1 MKIKKTQLE
10 VIIREEIDAFLLEV
24 SRHDKP
30 ESVRKRELPWEVFP
44 GYDDR
49 NGGLKQL
56 QNGIMEEED
65 LEEDCPGQRY
75 HDRQGRWTD
84 PKDDSGSW
92 SIEGADCD
100 KTGQRKRA
108 APSKYS
114 TSISP
119 SKLGCGRKG
128 RFRCKDQT
136 AKWGP
141 GAVPPTNEVLITDDE
156 EPGLS
161 GADRAYMVGLI
172 QQTVKQMQSEKGQA
186 QTGCSIEYCL
196 KVLNAMSRAGTGK
209 LNDPPKP
216 AA

>member
-49 NGGLKQL
+49 NGGIKQL

-92 SIEGADCD
+92 SIEENELLQRSIRPRSAPLNLAVVVRVVFVA
-100 KTGQRKRA
+100 KTRLLNGV
-108 APSKYS
+108 
-114 TSISP
+114 
-119 SKLGCGRKG
+119 LVL
-128 RFRCKDQT
+128 FRPLTK
-136 AKWGP
+136 
-141 GAVPPTNEVLITDDE
+141 
-156 EPGLS
+156 
-161 GADRAYMVGLI
+161 
-172 QQTVKQMQSEKGQA
+172 
-186 QTGCSIEYCL
+186 CS
-196 KVLNAMSRAGTGK
+196 
-209 LNDPPKP
+209 
-216 AA
+216 